1 MHQKL
6 HALLLQSGADLVHP
20 RDICCKGNGEKV
32 SLLLLLMML
41 LDIVYA
47 YEYIILT
54 VGEGERIAGGV
65 WFKQYGSMFGIN
77 DAGNCSVCSAPVGGE
92 SVAGEREYTIRLST
106 FVGAPVQ
113 HMQRVV
119 TVNGPC
125 MLRSVSGER
134 GSEDVIGNV

>member
-1 MHQKL
+1 
-6 HALLLQSGADLVHP
+6 
-20 RDICCKGNGEKV
+20 
-32 SLLLLLMML
+32 MML

-77 DAGNCSVCSAPVGGE
+77 DAGNCSACSAPGWRRECSGRTGE
-92 SVAGEREYTIRLST
+92 HKIRLST
-106 FVGAPVQ
+106 FVGAPLQ

-125 MLRSVSGER
+125 MLQSVSGER